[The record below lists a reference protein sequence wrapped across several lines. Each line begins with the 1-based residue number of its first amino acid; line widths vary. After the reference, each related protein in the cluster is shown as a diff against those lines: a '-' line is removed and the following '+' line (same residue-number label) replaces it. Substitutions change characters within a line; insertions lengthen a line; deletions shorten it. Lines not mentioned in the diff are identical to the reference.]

1 MSEKTQ
7 GLDLAEGTA
16 GRKKYQRNW
25 PVHADQKGATDETK
39 ITGLSRGIMQIYRE
53 KKVKTEETESSV
65 DNIHLLLEVP
75 RVEKPVQS
83 YRC

>member
-1 MSEKTQ
+1 
-7 GLDLAEGTA
+7 
-16 GRKKYQRNW
+16 
-25 PVHADQKGATDETK
+25 
-39 ITGLSRGIMQIYRE
+39 MQIYRE